1 MAETILARRAA
12 IMRTSHAKDNGLV
25 LAVGD
30 SWFDYPLYDIL
41 KKLEDEHGY
50 TAASAAHAGQ
60 AVEAMASQGGQID
73 QLARL
78 FEKVAALG
86 QVPKAILVS
95 GGGNDIAG
103 KEFGMLLN
111 NATSPIGG
119 WNAEILDGLIQQR
132 IATAYRTLIAAIQTV
147 AQYYLHEELPVVV
160 HGYDYPVP
168 DGRGVLGGFW
178 VLPGPWLEPGFHEK
192 RFEDLAMNVK
202 LMHDIIDRFNA
213 MLTALVRDPAFANV
227 HYIDLRGTLKTQLA
241 GDVYKQTWG
250 NELHP
255 TEAGF
260 STIANRFASELAKL

>member
-1 MAETILARRAA
+1 MAEAILARRAPIVRA
-12 IMRTSHAKDNGLV
+12 RGKDSGLL

-30 SWFDYPLYDIL
+30 SWFDYPFYDVL

-60 AVEAMASQGGQID
+60 SVEAMASQGGQID

-78 FEKVAALG
+78 FEKTAAAARE
-86 QVPKAILVS
+86 PKAILVS

-103 KEFGMLLN
+103 REFGMLLN
-111 NATSPIGG
+111 NATSSIAG

-147 AQYYLHEELPVVV
+147 AQCYLHKELPVVV

-168 DGRGVLGGFW
+168 DGRGVLGGFGF
-178 VLPGPWLEPGFHEK
+178 LPGPWLEPGFHEK
-192 RFEDLAMNVK
+192 QFADLAMNVR

-213 MLTALVRDPAFANV
+213 MLKALTGDPAFAKV
-227 HYIDLRGTLKTQLA
+227 HYIDLRGSLKTELV